1 MFPAATKFKFINLC
15 MELVCQILV
24 LNYALYNMVSS
35 LCSPLTDQ
43 AITSSSVT
51 FTSTSSIMSYTI
63 SPTTS
68 ATVNPTATT
77 GKKLKQS

>member
-1 MFPAATKFKFINLC
+1 
-15 MELVCQILV
+15 
-24 LNYALYNMVSS
+24 MVSS
-35 LCSPLTDQ
+35 LCYPLTDQ

-51 FTSTSSIMSYTI
+51 FTSTSSIMSHTM

-77 GKKLKQS
+77 DKKLKQS